1 MKDYKK
7 FLIPG
12 IILVIAIIALVTVV
26 ILNIANNKRIS
37 SINESVIAYD
47 TTTVEETS
55 TTDTIEVDRNN
66 DGEVDQMT
74 YNVDETRDKLISDLL
89 SNELIAEYVG
99 EDNIKYEYAD
109 DGSCTISLTGLN
121 EIGYTQDTLPV
132 YRVSPEGTYSS
143 SPDIVDVE
151 FHIKNVVGQVE
162 PAELDKSVVDTIDLD
177 KQVSGGYETLKAE
190 LDSYVADTGILY
202 ERYDIEQ
209 IDGTQ
214 FILVG
219 VKASGLVEDIFM
231 CTIGYEDGMGTYLNI
246 QRME

>member
-55 TTDTIEVDRNN
+55 TTDPIEVDRNN

-89 SNELIAEYVG
+89 SNEL
-99 EDNIKYEYAD
+99 
-109 DGSCTISLTGLN
+109 
-121 EIGYTQDTLPV
+121 
-132 YRVSPEGTYSS
+132 
-143 SPDIVDVE
+143 
-151 FHIKNVVGQVE
+151 
-162 PAELDKSVVDTIDLD
+162 
-177 KQVSGGYETLKAE
+177 
-190 LDSYVADTGILY
+190 
-202 ERYDIEQ
+202 
-209 IDGTQ
+209 
-214 FILVG
+214 
-219 VKASGLVEDIFM
+219 
-231 CTIGYEDGMGTYLNI
+231 
-246 QRME
+246 